1 MFELWEFLGEID
13 ERVKRLITEI
23 TVEDFDSIE
32 DAVKKASLET
42 GKWCRVKNVTAVF
55 SDLANSTGISNEKT
69 KIGYSKIL
77 EYINFSFVKIH
88 RKFGVDFLDVKGD
101 GGLALYSGKEAEL
114 RAFLAAVTYKTFIE
128 KYANKFFK
136 QYDLVLRIGMGIDM
150 GDLLV
155 KRIGQRKDWNF
166 YAWSGR
172 VINNASLISK
182 EIKRVEKNRSA
193 IGVSERIYRKI
204 DRQCIRNWTVFSC
217 GCPKGKKEEL
227 WSKYYIKNAA
237 NFSYYLLRSNW
248 CDKHGQEY
256 LSNILN
262 ALGLE
267 EEIAN
272 Y

>member
-13 ERVKRLITEI
+13 KRVKRLITEI

-42 GKWCRVKNVTAVF
+42 GKWYRVRNVAAVF

-77 EYINFSFVKIH
+77 EYINFPFVKIH
-88 RKFGVDFLDVKGD
+88 KKFGVDFLDVKGD

-128 KYANKFFK
+128 KYANKFFN

-155 KRIGQRKDWNF
+155 KRIGQKKDWNF
-166 YAWSGR
+166 YTWSGR
-172 VINNASLISK
+172 VINNAALISK
-182 EIKRVEKNRSA
+182 EIKQVEKNHSA
-193 IGVSERIYRKI
+193 IGVSRRVYEKI
-204 DRQCIRNWTVFSC
+204 NRQCIRKWTVVSC
-217 GCPKGKKEEL
+217 GCHKGRKEVL
-227 WSKYYIKNAA
+227 WRKYYVTGVKN
-237 NFSYYLLRSNW
+237 FPYYLLRSSW
-248 CDKHGQEY
+248 CDKHGEEY
-256 LSNILN
+256 LNGILKTLN
-262 ALGLE
+262 LE
-267 EEIAN
+267 REIN
-272 Y
+272 SY